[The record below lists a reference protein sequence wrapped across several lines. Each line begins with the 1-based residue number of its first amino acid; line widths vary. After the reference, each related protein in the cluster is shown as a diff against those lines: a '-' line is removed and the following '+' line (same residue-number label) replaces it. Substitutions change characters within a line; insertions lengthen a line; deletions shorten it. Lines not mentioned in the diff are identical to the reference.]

1 MNHLTVGI
9 FHDDP
14 LSRELGKKN
23 TESDI
28 VMCSRKTENNIFTF
42 MYPVED
48 KLSPKSQIISSV
60 DAAIVTFSGMTR
72 ELGET
77 LVMLDSVGLSKGIAI
92 TSPYATADQIA
103 TLTKDTTAKSFS
115 VENRDT
121 VKILDLLKNYQPE
134 RNATSPIVVV
144 VDHSF
149 SVKGVGEV
157 ILGFIK
163 RGAVRKYDK
172 LTLLPANKE
181 VIVRSIQM
189 QDEEFDEAEVGSR
202 VGLAMKGATVEEMKR
217 GSMLCAPDDVRT
229 GSTVKLSFKKSPFYS
244 DDVKEGVFHATVGMQ
259 TLPITIT
266 EKSDTS
272 IVIESEKPI
281 VYLEQ
286 DTFLILDLNAKKVRI
301 MGKAHAVKT

>member
-1 MNHLTVGI
+1 
-9 FHDDP
+9 
-14 LSRELGKKN
+14 
-23 TESDI
+23 
-28 VMCSRKTENNIFTF
+28 
-42 MYPVED
+42 
-48 KLSPKSQIISSV
+48 
-60 DAAIVTFSGMTR
+60 MTR

-92 TSPYATADQIA
+92 TSPFATADQIA

-115 VENRDT
+115 VESGDA

-134 RNATSPIVVV
+134 RNTTSPTVVI

-157 ILGFIK
+157 ILGFVK
-163 RGAVRKYDK
+163 RGIVRKYDK
-172 LTLLPANKE
+172 LTLLPTNKE

-189 QDEEFDEAEVGSR
+189 QDEEFDEAEAGSR

-229 GSTVKLSFKKSPFYS
+229 DSAVNLSFKKSPFYS
-244 DDVKEGVFHATVGMQ
+244 DDVKKGVFHVTVGMQ
-259 TLPITIT
+259 TLPVTIT

-281 VYLEQ
+281 AYLEH
-286 DTFLILDLNAKKVRI
+286 DTFLMLDLNAKKVRI
-301 MGKAHAVKT
+301 MGSCTKNLGHRC